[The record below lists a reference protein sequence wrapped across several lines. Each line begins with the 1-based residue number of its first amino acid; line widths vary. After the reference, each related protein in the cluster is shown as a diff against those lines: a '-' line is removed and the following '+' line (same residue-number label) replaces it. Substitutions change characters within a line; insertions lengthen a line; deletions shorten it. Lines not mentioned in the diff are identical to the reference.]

1 MSSLYGSP
9 KKGDLLITA
18 VGTLGK
24 TWVVDKTPFYF
35 KDGNL
40 IWLKDIQCNPNY
52 LDWVMNSADGQRKI
66 MDSAIGSNQKA
77 LTIVKLNEIKILFP
91 NKEEQAKIANYFSN
105 LEYIITLHQRK
116 LNNLKKVKKSML
128 EKMFPQNGEKEP
140 QIRFCGFNSTWEQC
154 KLGNVAQ
161 EFKSGNYISADD
173 IEISGKYPVYGG
185 NGLRG
190 YTSTYNHDG
199 EFALIGR
206 QGALCGNMNYSVG
219 KAYFTEH
226 AVVVK
231 ADVNNDTKFIYY
243 MFEMMNLGQYS
254 DQSAQPG
261 LAVNKLVK
269 LKNSFPKIEEQVNI
283 GVFLKSIDNI
293 ITLHQRK
300 LEKLKKIKK
309 AMLEK
314 MFV

>member
-1 MSSLYGSP
+1 MGKHKKKKPEIRFKGFTDDWEQRKLSDIAVLTSSKRIHVEDYVDKGIPFYRGKEISELKAHESVSEVLYIAEDKYKKMSSLYGSP

-116 LNNLKKVKKSML
+116 L
-128 EKMFPQNGEKEP
+128 
-140 QIRFCGFNSTWEQC
+140 
-154 KLGNVAQ
+154 
-161 EFKSGNYISADD
+161 
-173 IEISGKYPVYGG
+173 
-185 NGLRG
+185 
-190 YTSTYNHDG
+190 
-199 EFALIGR
+199 
-206 QGALCGNMNYSVG
+206 
-219 KAYFTEH
+219 
-226 AVVVK
+226 
-231 ADVNNDTKFIYY
+231 
-243 MFEMMNLGQYS
+243 
-254 DQSAQPG
+254 
-261 LAVNKLVK
+261 
-269 LKNSFPKIEEQVNI
+269 
-283 GVFLKSIDNI
+283 
-293 ITLHQRK
+293 
-300 LEKLKKIKK
+300 EKLKKIKK